1 MILAQLR
8 RVCRPAILAT
18 MLGACVGATTQL
30 SPLAPGTIEAEQE
43 KQQELALRDN
53 ERPPAGYMSDE
64 PGEAGE
70 RSRWTILLMGSVDLR
85 RAVEDVQRLGILDDL
100 REVEPGVLS
109 AMVGSEFG
117 MSSTGY
123 NLGRL
128 LKAYKSTV
136 EWDPNAAIVLWRG
149 DRRVGIFGGTGLDLS
164 P

>member
-43 KQQELALRDN
+43 KQQELALRD
-53 ERPPAGYMSDE
+53 ERPPAGYVSDE
-64 PGEAGE
+64 PGEAEE

-85 RAVEDVQRLGILDDL
+85 RAVEDVQRLGIIDDL